1 MHLDAQNIFS
11 DAQAITATANS
22 TNHLDLGATATVAMS
37 ASALKRDLG
46 GAQDIPLLI
55 QVVENFAGGTSVEVQ
70 IQVDD
75 NSSFSSAKLVA
86 SSGAIP
92 VAQLVAGYKFNPPVV
107 PLGTDE
113 RYMRLRYVVVG
124 TPTAGRVTAGIAAG
138 LQTNG

>member
-11 DAQAITATANS
+11 DRQALTATANS
-22 TNHLDLGATATVAMS
+22 TNHLDLGATSTVAG
-37 ASALKRDLG
+37 APSALKRDLG

-55 QVVENFAGGTSVEVQ
+55 QVVEAFTGGTSVEVQ

-75 NSSFSSAKLVA
+75 NNAFSSAKLVA

-113 RYMRLRYVVVG
+113 RYMRLRYVVTG
-124 TPTAGRVTAGIAAG
+124 TPTAGRITAGIAAG